1 MRQLLGFLLVTLQF
15 GLLFLLAV
23 LGGPNILSL
32 AIPGG
37 AWLTAALSIGLGLW
51 ALSANRI
58 GNFNIRPLPKAGGH
72 LITTGPYRWIRHPM
86 YTAFLL
92 GALAL
97 AWTDNHRPAWLA
109 WAGLVLVLFIKSLL
123 EERWMREQHTDY
135 ASYCQRTRRFL
146 PWVF

>member
-1 MRQLLGFLLVTLQF
+1 MRHLLGFLLVALQF
-15 GLLFLLAV
+15 GLLLLLAV
-23 LGGPNILSL
+23 LGGPHILSL

-37 AWLTAALSIGLGLW
+37 AWLAAALSIGLGLW

-58 GNFNIRPLPKAGGH
+58 GNFNIQPLPKAGGH
-72 LITTGPYRWIRHPM
+72 LVTTGPYRWIRHPM

-97 AWTDNHRPAWLA
+97 AWTDGHLPAWLA
-109 WAGLVLVLFIKSLL
+109 WAGLALVLFIKSLL

>member
-23 LGGPNILSL
+23 LGGPNILLL